1 MRLSVQTDNAAL
13 LPVAVNSKC
22 NSIRFGS
29 EFCEQLLPNLNAL
42 ERAYQ
47 LSYDAGKAFTYVT
60 PRLSNGGIERLMEQ
74 LPWLNERGE
83 AAVVVNDFGALHL
96 LRRYPNLHSH
106 LGRHLFMVR
115 ARSPWVDLHI
125 RGEKPGS
132 SGREW
137 IQELYST
144 TSLNYQLTLD
154 LYRSLGCQR
163 ADMDWLPRI
172 FPSLG
177 FLTKAGMRLSVHLH
191 LVPVT
196 FTRRCHTAR
205 FLDQASPAQCARPCI
220 QRAFLLRNAIV
231 EEFGL
236 DFILHGNA
244 VFRIEPPSL
253 EGIAELERAGVAE
266 VVLTMNPVTR
276 VRSTAGIDEVMG
288 SLALSG
294 MTSSP
299 APSQMSS

>member
-1 MRLSVQTDNAAL
+1 MNLSVQTDNATL
-13 LPVAVNSKC
+13 LTEAASSQC
-22 NSIRFGS
+22 DGIRFGS
-29 EFCEQLLPNLNAL
+29 EFCEQLLPSLKGL

-47 LSYDAGKAFTYVT
+47 LSCDAGKHFTYVT
-60 PRLSNGGIERLMEQ
+60 PRLSNGGIERLREQ
-74 LPWLNERGE
+74 LPWLDEKGE

-96 LRRYPNLHSH
+96 LRGYPNLRPH

-115 ARSPWVDLHI
+115 ARSPWVDMHI

-132 SGREW
+132 PGREW
-137 IQELYST
+137 IQELYGT

-154 LYRSLGCQR
+154 LYRSLGCQW
-163 ADMDWLPRI
+163 ADMDWLPRV

-177 FLTKAGMRLSVHLH
+177 FLTKAGVRLSVHLH
-191 LVPVT
+191 LVPIT

-205 FLDQASPAQCARPCI
+205 FLDQASPAQCTRPCVR
-220 QRAFLLRNAIV
+220 RAFLLRNEIV

-244 VFRIEPPSL
+244 VFRLEPPSP

-266 VVLTMNPVTR
+266 VVLTLNPVTR
-276 VRSTAGIDEVMG
+276 VRSTIGIDEVMG
-288 SLALSG
+288 SLGLDG
-294 MTSSP
+294 TT
-299 APSQMSS
+299 